1 MSSKDTLKL
10 MKDKEVEYVDL
21 RFTDPRGKLQHL
33 TMDAS
38 IVDEDMLENG
48 VFFDGSSIAGWKAIN
63 ESDMILKPDLSRLI
77 IDPFNSHPTLN
88 IFCDILD
95 AVKKD
100 PYERDPRGTAK
111 KAEAFL
117 KKSGIGDK
125 AYFGPEPEFF
135 VFDDVL
141 DLPEHQN
148 LFNYLKTLRW
158 TSEWSSSTHTGGLHR
173 EDPIWHWNYSFFQVR
188 GGMPAIT
195 PEEYQKLS
203 VDHPAV
209 IALWEKVSEIIKQHL
224 GKFNILRL
232 YSNCNPYGNSG
243 YPHIDDGDYTMVYY
257 PCVKWDSTWEGG
269 TCFYE
274 GTQDKEN
281 EYDAIRYVSQL
292 HR

>member
-1 MSSKDTLKL
+1 MIKN
-10 MKDKEVEYVDL
+10 DK
-21 RFTDPRGKLQHL
+21 
-33 TMDAS
+33 
-38 IVDEDMLENG
+38 
-48 VFFDGSSIAGWKAIN
+48 
-63 ESDMILKPDLSRLI
+63 
-77 IDPFNSHPTLN
+77 
-88 IFCDILD
+88 
-95 AVKKD
+95 
-100 PYERDPRGTAK
+100 
-111 KAEAFL
+111 
-117 KKSGIGDK
+117 
-125 AYFGPEPEFF
+125 FF

-158 TSEWSSSTHTGGLHR
+158 TSEWSSSTHTGGLNR

-281 EYDAIRYVSQL
+281 EYDAIRYVSYKPNRL
-292 HR
+292 IIFPAHVPHRGMPVDRRCYVPRYVIAMKLQRDVNDPEYMKQYYNKG